1 MSFLTFIVGII
12 LGFVIAPESVAN
24 ERVRKVIQALKPR
37 AKPVIL
43 KPNTTDK
50 EEAKI
55 TEIFGINE

>member
-24 ERVRKVIQALKPR
+24 ERVRTVIQALKPR